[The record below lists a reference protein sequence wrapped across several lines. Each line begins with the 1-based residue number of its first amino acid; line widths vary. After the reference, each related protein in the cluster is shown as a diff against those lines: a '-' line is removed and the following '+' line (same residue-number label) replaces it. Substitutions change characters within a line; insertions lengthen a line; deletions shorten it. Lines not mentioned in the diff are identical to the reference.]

1 MLAQLVHSC
10 VLADDANG
18 SKPASCLALL
28 CSTAFC
34 CRLAEKQAGEEA
46 GGKEKADPL
55 SPSVSRYNF
64 IRVHRPGRFRL
75 GHGRSRSADVLLA
88 SLGADRSGSSAAPKN
103 WARNRPARAEN
114 PKNKRRPAARQ
125 SLRIQLK
132 NSGAFATG

>member
-88 SLGADRSGSSAAPKN
+88 SLGADRSVASGRSEKLGADGIN
-103 WARNRPARAEN
+103 
-114 PKNKRRPAARQ
+114 ARQ
-125 SLRIQLK
+125 EQVKSQIDSPQ
-132 NSGAFATG
+132 F